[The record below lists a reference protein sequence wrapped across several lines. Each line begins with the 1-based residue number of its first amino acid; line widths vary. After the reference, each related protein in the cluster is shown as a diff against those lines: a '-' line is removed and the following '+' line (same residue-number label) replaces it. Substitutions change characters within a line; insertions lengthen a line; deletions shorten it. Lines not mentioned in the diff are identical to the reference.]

1 MSISDLASLA
11 CVSREVNRLVIP
23 KLYRSVRFHCH
34 GRIELEDALLRK
46 LDVFSDP
53 QFVNLMHTQRVY
65 VTGSWYNTYDDIE
78 SGLALH
84 RLMSPA
90 VRMFNSI
97 IRSSIVRM
105 PSLKHFV

>member
-1 MSISDLASLA
+1 MSISDLASLTCIA
-11 CVSREVNRLVIP
+11 REVNRLVTP
-23 KLYRSVRFHCH
+23 KLYRSVRFH
-34 GRIELEDALLRK
+34 GRMEFEDSLLGE

-53 QFVNLMHTQRVY
+53 QFVSLMFTQRVY
-65 VTGSWYNTYDDIE
+65 VTGLSYDTCDDIE

-97 IRSSIVRM
+97 IRSSIVM
-105 PSLKHFV
+105 PDLPRE